1 MSDVLY
7 EIRDLVCSYDGNS
20 PVLKISSLDLIK
32 GKQTVFIGKSGSGKS
47 TILETLGL
55 MNNTVL
61 SGEIHFHPDPHT
73 TIHLSSLWSSE
84 EELARVRNRYYSFIF
99 QNTNLMDNFSAYE
112 NACIPQMIQGV
123 TLDQAKVNIR
133 DAMIKVGLGEVND
146 SDKVIHLSGGQ
157 RQRLAFVRAITPD
170 FEVLFGDEPTGNLDE
185 VNSLELMRFIDT
197 DVHARSRSAILV
209 SHDIDLS
216 LAFADQ
222 VVLLMKNSAESFGYT
237 SDQNIFLASNG
248 EKGKVW
254 RDKSGKKITEIKKL
268 LLEKLMN

>member
-1 MSDVLY
+1 
-7 EIRDLVCSYDGNS
+7 
-20 PVLKISSLDLIK
+20 
-32 GKQTVFIGKSGSGKS
+32 
-47 TILETLGL
+47 
-55 MNNTVL
+55 
-61 SGEIHFHPDPHT
+61 
-73 TIHLSSLWSSE
+73 
-84 EELARVRNRYYSFIF
+84 
-99 QNTNLMDNFSAYE
+99 MDNFSAYE

-123 TLDQAKVNIR
+123 SLDQARGNIR
-133 DAMIKVGLGEVND
+133 EAMIKVGLGEIND
-146 SDKVIHLSGGQ
+146 HDKVIHLSGGQ

-222 VVLLMKNSAESFGYT
+222 VVLLMKNSSESFGYT
-237 SDQNIFLASNG
+237 SDQNIFLASTG

-254 RDKSGKKITEIKKL
+254 SDKSGKKITEIRKL
-268 LLEKLMN
+268 LLEKLMY